1 MASQSKPTIGAVLVV
16 GAGIGGIQTS
26 LDLAESGFK
35 VYLLEKN
42 LSIGGTMAQLD
53 KTFPTNDCSMCIMSP
68 KLVDAGRHR
77 NIEILTNASV
87 ERVEGEPGNFKVQVH
102 KKARY
107 VDIAACKACG
117 DCVKVCP
124 VKIPNDY
131 EQGLVTRAAIYQLFA
146 QAMPSAYGIQ
156 KRGTPACR
164 AACPIHVNAQGYI
177 ALISA
182 GKFEEALALVRQK
195 NPFPGITG
203 RICTHP
209 CEQACRRKDIDKA
222 IAIDPLKR
230 YVADFEKDEKFDLSV
245 PESNG
250 KKVAVIGS
258 GPAGLLAAYDLRKM
272 GYGVTIFEALPVA
285 GGMLAVGIPEYR
297 LPRSILNKEI
307 GYLVRMGVELKLNT
321 PVGTNPSLRDLKA
334 QGYDAIFIATGT
346 HQSRKLSLEGE
357 NSSGIFHAVHFLRR
371 VSLGEPV
378 QIGKKVI
385 VVGGGNA
392 AIDAART
399 AWRLGAE
406 EVTIAYR
413 RTHHEMPA
421 QEEEIEEAER
431 EGIRIEYLTAPTKL
445 ILENG
450 NLLGMECIR
459 MELGEKDES
468 GRPRPVPIPGSEFR
482 IDADMVIPAISQAPD
497 LSFLSDKDGI
507 KTARSGN
514 IEADPLTLET
524 SIPGI
529 FAGGDLVTGP
539 QTYIDAMAS
548 GRKAAVSIDRYL
560 KKEDLRVGREE
571 EGPQKDYILIDMDGV
586 EYKNRAP
593 LVNIPVEKRKNFREV
608 SLGLGAED
616 VIKEAERCLQCGG
629 CSECLECIKACEAK
643 AIEHRM
649 QDEQVE
655 LQVGSIILSPGF
667 DEFEPSLKPEYGYGR
682 FANVVSSI
690 EFERFLSAS
699 GPFKGQVVRPSDK
712 GHPKRVAWIQ
722 CVGSRD
728 SHIGKG
734 YCSSVCCMYATKEAV
749 IGKEHAPEMEA
760 TIFYMDMRAYG
771 KDFDKYI
778 ERAKKDYGVR
788 YIRSRVSH
796 LKEVPETKNLV
807 IHYETEEGEM
817 VSEEFDMVVLSVGLE
832 PIRNHQE
839 IAQVFG
845 IDLNHY
851 GFAKTSTFEPLRTS
865 RPGVFVSGTFSGPKD
880 VPETVAQASA
890 VASEASALLA
900 KARGTLVTEKEY
912 VPEKNVNYQGPR
924 IGAFICHCGINIGGV
939 VDVPSVV
946 EYAKTLPYVVHAEG
960 NLYTCSQDTQ
970 EAMKKVIEEY
980 KLNRVV
986 VASCTPRTHEPL
998 FQDTIRE
1005 AGLNR
1010 YLFEMANIRD
1020 QCSWVHMH
1028 QHKEATEKAK
1038 DLVRMAVAKAA
1049 LLEPLP
1055 TQTIDVNKK
1064 ALVIGGGLAGM
1075 TAAGMISRSGFEVYL
1090 IEKEAELGGKA
1101 RKIRF
1106 TLDGTDVQPRLMSL
1120 TEEIE
1125 KDPRIHLFKGTAI
1138 QRIDGFVGNFKTR
1151 VKKGDET
1158 EEINHGIIIV
1168 ATGAEEYQPTEFSYG
1183 KDHRV
1188 ITQME
1193 LEERMFLDPGSLNSV
1208 RNVVMIQCIG
1218 SRNEERPYC
1227 SRVCCSEAIK
1237 NALRLKSLHP
1247 ETNIYIL
1254 YRDIRTYGFKEDYFE
1269 KAREA
1274 GVLFVRFDPER
1285 EPKLLQKEESRQDP
1299 PFALSLSNGERE
1311 PKLERDGNRLQV
1323 AVYEPILHD
1332 DLLLETDLLVLS
1344 AGITATPENTSLSK
1358 MLKVPLNADG
1368 FFLEAHMK
1376 LRPVDFATEGIF
1388 LAGLAHNPKSI
1399 DESLSQAHAAVA
1411 RALTILTKDH
1421 LEAIGTI
1428 SEIDERKCVGCG
1440 LCESLCPYKA
1450 VEIVWKRTVVGEKLV
1465 AQINKALCKGCGVC
1479 TASCRSGSVDLKG
1492 FSSEEIAAQ
1501 ICELALR

>member
-1 MASQSKPTIGAVLVV
+1 MSSSRRPPVGAVLVV

-35 VYLLEKN
+35 VYLVEKN
-42 LSIGGTMAQLD
+42 PSIGGTMAQLD

-77 NIEILTNASV
+77 NIEILTNAQV
-87 ERVEGEPGNFKVQVH
+87 EKVEGEPGHFKVRVH

-117 DCVKVCP
+117 DCAKACP
-124 VKIPNDY
+124 VKIPNEY
-131 EQGLVTRAAIYQLFA
+131 EQGLVTRAAAYQLFA
-146 QAMPSAYGIQ
+146 QAMPSAYAIQ
-156 KRGTPACR
+156 KRGTPPCR

-182 GKFEEALALVRQK
+182 GKFAEALSLVREK

-209 CEQACRRKDIDKA
+209 CEQACRRKDVDQPV
-222 IAIDPLKR
+222 AIDPLKR
-230 YVADFEKDEKFDLSV
+230 YVADIEKDESFDFSV
-245 PESNG
+245 PENNG
-250 KKVAVIGS
+250 KKVAIVGS

-297 LPRSILNKEI
+297 LPRSVLNKEI
-307 GYLVRMGVELKLNT
+307 GYLLRMGVELKLNT
-321 PVGTNPSLRDLKA
+321 PIGTRPSLQDLKA
-334 QGYDAIFIATGT
+334 QGYDAIFMATGA
-346 HQSRKLSLEGE
+346 HQSRKLGLDGE
-357 NSSGIFHAVHFLRR
+357 EASGVLHAVDFLRK
-371 VSLGEPV
+371 VALGEPV
-378 QIGKKVI
+378 TIGKKVI

-399 AWRLGAE
+399 AWRLGAS
-406 EVTIAYR
+406 EVTISYR
-413 RTHHEMPA
+413 RTRHEMPA

-431 EGIRIEYLTAPTKL
+431 EGIRIEYLTAPVKL
-445 ILENG
+445 IVEDGILR
-450 NLLGMECIR
+450 GMECVR
-459 MELGEKDES
+459 MGLGEKDGS

-482 IDADMVIPAISQAPD
+482 IDADMVIPAISQGPD
-497 LSFLSDKDGI
+497 LSFLSDREGI
-507 KTARSGN
+507 RVSRSGN
-514 IEADPLTLET
+514 LEADPITLET
-524 SIPGI
+524 GTPGI
-529 FAGGDLVTGP
+529 FSGGDLVTGP
-539 QTYIDAMAS
+539 QTYIDAMAA

-560 KKEDLRVGREE
+560 KGEDLKAGREE
-571 EGPQKDYILIDMDGV
+571 EGPQKDYVLVDVDGV
-586 EYKNRAP
+586 EYRNRVP
-593 LVNIPVEKRKNFREV
+593 LTSIPVEKRRNFGEV
-608 SLGLGAED
+608 SLGLSAED
-616 VIKEAERCLQCGG
+616 VVKEAERCLQCGG
-629 CSECLECIKACEAK
+629 CSECMECVKACEAK

-649 QDEQVE
+649 KDEHVE
-655 LQVGSIILSPGF
+655 LQVGAVILSPGF
-667 DEFEPSLKPEYGYGR
+667 DEFEPSLKSEYGYGR
-682 FANVVSSI
+682 LANVVSSI

-699 GPFKGQVVRPSDK
+699 GPFRGQVLRPSDK
-712 GHPKRVAWIQ
+712 KHPKRVAWIQ

-728 SHIGKG
+728 PHIGKG

-749 IGKEHAPEMEA
+749 IAKEHAPELEA
-760 TIFYMDMRAYG
+760 TIFFMDMRAYG

-796 LKEVPETKNLV
+796 LKEDPETGNLI

-817 VSEEFDMVVLSVGLE
+817 ASGEFDMVVLSVGLE
-832 PIRNHQE
+832 PVKTRQE
-839 IAQVFG
+839 IAGTFG
-845 IDLNHY
+845 IDLNQY
-851 GFAKTSTFEPLRTS
+851 GFARTSTFEPLQTS
-865 RPGVFVSGTFSGPKD
+865 RPGIFVSGAFSGPKD

-890 VASEASALLA
+890 VASKASSILA
-900 KARGTLVTEKEY
+900 EARGTLVTEKEY
-912 VPEKNVNYQGPR
+912 VPEKNVNYERPR

-939 VDVPSVV
+939 VDVPAVV
-946 EYAKTLPYVVHAEG
+946 EYAKTLPYVVHADE

-970 EAMKKVIEEY
+970 EAMKKVIEEHR
-980 KLNRVV
+980 LNRVV

-1028 QHKEATEKAK
+1028 QHEEATEKAK

-1055 TQTIDVNKK
+1055 TQTIPMNKK
-1064 ALVIGGGLAGM
+1064 ALVIGGGLTGM
-1075 TAAGMISRSGFEVYL
+1075 TAAQQIARSGFEVYL
-1090 IEKEAELGGKA
+1090 VEKEAELGGKA
-1101 RKIRF
+1101 RKIYS
-1106 TLDGTDVQPRLMSL
+1106 TLDGADVQSHLRKLSK
-1120 TEEIE
+1120 EIE
-1125 KDPRIHLFKGTAI
+1125 RDSRIHVLKGTTI
-1138 QRIDGFVGNFKTR
+1138 QKIDGFVGNFKAQ
-1151 VKKGDET
+1151 VKTGDNIK
-1158 EEINHGIIIV
+1158 EIDHGV
-1168 ATGAEEYQPTEFSYG
+1168 VVVTTGAEEYRPKEFLCG
-1183 KDHRV
+1183 KDDRV

-1193 LEERMFLDPGSLNSV
+1193 LEERLTCHPELLAPA
-1208 RNVVMIQCIG
+1208 RNVVMIQCVG

-1227 SRVCCSEAIK
+1227 SRICCSEAVK
-1237 NALRLKSLHP
+1237 NALKLKAVHP
-1247 ETNIYIL
+1247 EANIYIL

-1274 GVLFVRFDPER
+1274 GILFVRFDPER
-1285 EPKLLQKEESRQDP
+1285 GPRVEQE
-1299 PFALSLSNGERE
+1299 
-1311 PKLERDGNRLQV
+1311 GNRLQV
-1323 AVYEPILHD
+1323 IIHEPILHD
-1332 DLLLETDLLVLS
+1332 DLLLDADLLVLS
-1344 AGITATPENTSLSK
+1344 PGVVAPSENADLSK

-1376 LRPVDFATEGIF
+1376 LRPVDFATEGVF
-1388 LAGLAHNPKSI
+1388 LAGLAHSPKSI
-1399 DESLSQAHAAVA
+1399 DESLSQAHAAAA

-1450 VEIVWKRTVVGEKLV
+1450 IEIVWKRTVAGEKLV
-1465 AQINKALCKGCGVC
+1465 AQVNKALCKGCGVC

-1492 FSSEEIAAQ
+1492 FSSEEIMAQ
-1501 ICELALR
+1501 ICELAQGA